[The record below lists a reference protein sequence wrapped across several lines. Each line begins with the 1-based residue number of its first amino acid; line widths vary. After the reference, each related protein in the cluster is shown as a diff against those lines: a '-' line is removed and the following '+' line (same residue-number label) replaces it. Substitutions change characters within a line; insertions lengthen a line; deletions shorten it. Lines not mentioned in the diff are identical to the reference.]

1 MFIYPRNNKYILMSH
16 PGFLQELSVSR
27 IHHPINQLRMD
38 LDNLQDLAIS
48 IKQHG
53 LLQPIVV
60 RPKQHEYEVVAGNR
74 RLAAIRLLKSR
85 RISCHIVELSDKEA
99 YEVALVENVQHKTM
113 NSIEEAMA
121 FNQYVESFGWGGI
134 SELARR
140 IGKSQEFVT
149 KRIQLLRLPEKV
161 REEVIRQRITPSVA
175 LEMLPLD
182 NEAMEEF
189 ADFII
194 QNPLTKEE
202 VRHIVRIS
210 KSENN
215 EEENTYTT
223 MDSKNNTQQEKEIYL
238 LDKALR
244 KSIAVMKSTLV
255 NFDDIVNNVN
265 DEWVLKEL
273 LMQYRMII
281 HGDIDTFLKLRKRL
295 IRKVPKEY
303 FTSQY
308 GNKMVKTKPTSN
320 SNSNNYNDN
329 EATKDNASIHIWTT
343 KGIWQ

>member
-1 MFIYPRNNKYILMSH
+1 MSH
-16 PGFLQELSVSR
+16 PGFLQELSVSKV
-27 IHHPINQLRMD
+27 HHPINQMRMD
-38 LDNLQDLAIS
+38 LDNVQDLAIS

-60 RPKQHEYEVVAGNR
+60 RPKEHEYEVVAGNR
-74 RLAAIRLLKSR
+74 RLAAIRILKLR
-85 RISCHIVELSDKEA
+85 KISCHVVELSDKEA
-99 YEVALVENVQHKTM
+99 FEVALVENVQHKTM
-113 NSIEEAMA
+113 NPIEEATA
-121 FNQYVESFGWGGI
+121 FNHYVESFGWGGI

-161 REEVIRQRITPSVA
+161 REEIIRQRMTPSVA

-182 NEAMEEF
+182 KAAMEGF
-189 ADFII
+189 ADFLI
-194 QNPLTKEE
+194 QNPLTKHE
-202 VRHIVRIS
+202 VRHIVRVS
-210 KSENN
+210 KSEHI
-215 EEENTYTT
+215 
-223 MDSKNNTQQEKEIYL
+223 DSKDSLEETTIETKNTQHEKELYL

-255 NFDDIVNNVN
+255 NFDDIVNSVS

-273 LMQYRMII
+273 LMQYRMIV

-295 IRKVPKEY
+295 MKKVPKEY
-303 FTSQY
+303 FAAQDRDRMT
-308 GNKMVKTKPTSN
+308 KTKHSNYN
-320 SNSNNYNDN
+320 SNSNGNDN
-329 EATKDNASIHIWTT
+329 TNNDDGNGTSKDDASLHIWTT

>member
-1 MFIYPRNNKYILMSH
+1 MSK
-16 PGFLQELSVSR
+16 PCCIQELSVSR
-27 IHHPINQLRMD
+27 IYRPINQLRMD
-38 LDNLQDLAIS
+38 LDNLQDLAMS

-60 RPKQHEYEVVAGNR
+60 RPKQHEYEVVAGNG
-74 RLAAIRLLKSR
+74 RLAAIRLLKAR

-121 FNQYVESFGWGGI
+121 FNHYVESFGWGGI
-134 SELARR
+134 SELAKR

-149 KRIQLLRLPEKV
+149 KRIQLLRLPKKV

-182 NEAMEEF
+182 NEAIEEL

-223 MDSKNNTQQEKEIYL
+223 IMDRKKKTQ
-238 LDKALR
+238 
-244 KSIAVMKSTLV
+244 
-255 NFDDIVNNVN
+255 
-265 DEWVLKEL
+265 
-273 LMQYRMII
+273 
-281 HGDIDTFLKLRKRL
+281 
-295 IRKVPKEY
+295 
-303 FTSQY
+303 
-308 GNKMVKTKPTSN
+308 
-320 SNSNNYNDN
+320 
-329 EATKDNASIHIWTT
+329 
-343 KGIWQ
+343 